1 MNTHI
6 PQLSYSAQSLR
17 DDVFGGITAAVVGLP
32 IALAF
37 GVASGLGPLAG
48 IYGAVAVGFFAA
60 VFGGT
65 RGQISGPTGPMTVV
79 MAAVVTVY
87 ADSLSHAFTIVVM
100 AGIIQILLGV
110 FRIGRLV
117 AFTPYS
123 VISGFMSGIGL
134 IIIILQIM
142 PFLGAEPATGG
153 PTGTLRVIPD
163 AIAGFNVHAFII
175 AAATLGV
182 NVFWPSMLG
191 KWVPATLAALT
202 AGTVLG
208 VFLLTD
214 APIIDTIPV
223 GIPELRLPDVS
234 PGFLIEA
241 ATPALTIALLGSIDS
256 LLTSLIADS
265 VTHGRHNPNREL
277 VSQGIGNTFAGLF
290 WGLPG
295 AGNTLATLV
304 NIRAGGRTLLAGSLS
319 ALILLALILGLGR
332 YAESIPLAVLAGI
345 LMKVGWDI
353 IDWRFITR
361 AHRVK
366 REYLVVMLIT
376 FGLTVFLD
384 LVTAVAIGLIAAG
397 MAGAR
402 QFERLEMDHVI
413 STPLLDQHFLYQGN
427 MDVGDEFSARM
438 GLVSLQGTFTVA
450 SSNRLVNALSIDIR
464 EHEGVILDF
473 TATVLMDDSAALVV
487 ERLIDLQS
495 ESGTFYIILGLRGA
509 AAATLRSLNVLANVP
524 EDHFVSDMESAR
536 KLAVRILDGE

>member
-17 DDVFGGITAAVVGLP
+17 DDVFGGVTAAVVGLP
-32 IALAF
+32 ISLAF

-87 ADSLSHAFTIVVM
+87 SDSLSHAFTIVVL
-100 AGIIQILLGV
+100 AGIIQVLLGV
-110 FRIGRLV
+110 SRIGRLV

-134 IIIILQIM
+134 IIIIMQVM
-142 PFLGAEPATGG
+142 PFLGAEAATGG
-153 PTGTLRVIPD
+153 PTGAIRVIPD
-163 AIAGFNVHAFII
+163 AIAGLNVHAFII
-175 AAATLGV
+175 AAATLSV
-182 NVFWPSMLG
+182 NVLWPSMLG

-214 APIIDTIPV
+214 APIIGAIPV
-223 GIPELRLPDVS
+223 GIPELRLPDVP

-241 ATPALTIALLGSIDS
+241 VTPALTIALLGSIDS

-265 VTHGRHNPNREL
+265 ITHGRHNPNREL
-277 VSQGIGNTFAGLF
+277 VSQGIGNTVAGLF

-304 NIRAGGRTLLAGSLS
+304 NIRGGGRTLVAGSLS

-413 STPLLDQHFLYQGN
+413 STPLLDRHFLYGGST
-427 MDVGDEFSARM
+427 DVGDEFSARM

-450 SSNRLVNALSIDIR
+450 SSNHLVNALSVDIK

-473 TATVLMDDSAALVV
+473 TGTVLMDDSAALVI
-487 ERLIDLQS
+487 ERLIGLET
-495 ESGTFYIILGLRGA
+495 ESGLFYIIMGLRGGP
-509 AAATLRSLNVLANVP
+509 AATLRSLNVLANVP